1 MKDPNILFK
10 EIADEFTSSGQL
22 FETRDYKDS
31 NGIIHKEYA
40 AFPDNLRGYFDF
52 GLLHADKEFIVY
64 ESERFLYKDVIAK
77 AAQVG
82 NALVSEGIKKGDR
95 VAICMQNNPEFIFAY
110 MGIVGIGAVCVP
122 LNSWWVPDEVIY
134 ALEHSEAKF
143 YKLDAEKAPF
153 FI

>member
-1 MKDPNILFK
+1 MKDPNILFEQIVK
-10 EIADEFTSSGQL
+10 EFTSSGQL

-31 NGIIHKEYA
+31 NGIFHKEYA

-82 NALVSEGIKKGDR
+82 NALVSVGIKKSYSVER
-95 VAICMQNNPEFIFAY
+95 KS
-110 MGIVGIGAVCVP
+110 
-122 LNSWWVPDEVIY
+122 L
-134 ALEHSEAKF
+134 AKF
-143 YKLDAEKAPF
+143 
-153 FI
+153 